1 MKVQLNDIR
10 AQCNWGGKE
19 PENHSP
25 GFDYCRK
32 LIKDGVD
39 PKEKLEIYR
48 GETLAYSMIIEEGAK
63 WKIRESD
70 RVNLKVVKY
79 VPNDY
84 VLKASPASPS
94 NITGAFK

>member
-10 AQCNWGGKE
+10 AKCNCGGKE

-32 LIKDGVD
+32 LIREGAD

-70 RVNLKVVKY
+70 KVNLKIVKY

-84 VLKASPASPS
+84 FLKGVAASPS
-94 NITGAFK
+94 NITGEFK